1 MGGNVFETVKQS
13 ITTREAAEHYGIEVK
28 RNGMACC
35 PFHDDRTPSMKL
47 DRRFHCFGC
56 GADGDVIDFAAR
68 LYNLSPKE
76 AAEKLAQDFGLLYD
90 SQAPPKKTY
99 VRQKV
104 RSAEVPGIKAAVFPR
119 AGRLRPSAAG
129 LGNRPCAPDPGG

>member
-13 ITTREAAEHYGIEVK
+13 ISTREAAEHYGIEVK

-35 PFHDDRTPSMKL
+35 PFHDDRTPSLKL

-56 GADGDVIDFAAR
+56 GADGDVIDFAAK

-76 AAEKLAQDFGLLYD
+76 AAEKLARILDCSMTARRPRRKPMSVK
-90 SQAPPKKTY
+90 SQKRRNSGNQNSG
-99 VRQKV
+99 V
-104 RSAEVPGIKAAVFPR
+104 SALWQTTPICCG
-119 AGRLRPSAAG
+119 AGKPALRP
-129 LGNRPCAPDPGG
+129 

>member
-35 PFHDDRTPSMKL
+35 PSHDARTPSLKL

-90 SQAPPKKTY
+90 SQAPRRKPMSVKSPRRRNSGNQNSG
-99 VRQKV
+99 V
-104 RSAEVPGIKAAVFPR
+104 SARWQTTPICCG
-119 AGRLRPSAAG
+119 AGKQTLRP
-129 LGNRPCAPDPGG
+129 

>member
-1 MGGNVFETVKQS
+1 M
-13 ITTREAAEHYGIEVK
+13 
-28 RNGMACC
+28 RNLG
-35 PFHDDRTPSMKL
+35 RPSRSDFVQNRLSKHF
-47 DRRFHCFGC
+47 DNRFHCFGC

-99 VRQKV
+99 VRQKSEAQKFRESKQRCFRV
-104 RSAEVPGIKAAVFPR
+104 WQTTPICCG
-119 AGRLRPSAAG
+119 AGKPALRP
-129 LGNRPCAPDPGG
+129 